1 MSGTLIFAGGGTGGH
16 VYPMLAIASEVK
28 RLAPDV
34 RLVFVGT
41 SRGIEV
47 NVVPAAGFEL
57 ELLDVQPLRGGGI
70 AQAWKGA
77 YHAAKSLPLARDL
90 VRRLAP
96 QALLSVGGYASGP
109 VALAAWS
116 ASVPVALVEP
126 NSAIGLANR
135 LIARLVRR
143 AYTAFD
149 ESARYFTQ
157 GSVLR
162 TGVPIRGGF
171 EPSPY
176 EPKRPLR
183 VLLLGGSQ
191 GAKALNEAVPRAL
204 LEVESELSMVH
215 QCGRAHEQAV
225 RALYSELGL
234 TNASIRPYI
243 DDMPRALAEADLV
256 IGRAGASA
264 VAEICAVGR
273 PSLLVPGAFGGDH
286 QRHNAEALEAAGAS
300 VCVLNA
306 EATPARLAQEID
318 RLASDRD
325 RLTRMAAAARGQ
337 GRPEAS
343 RSIAEDLLALSGLS
357 NAGAKAPPD
366 PASSDSAASRSS
378 LPTINY
384 QLSPD
389 YQPAPVPGGAHV

>member
-1 MSGTLIFAGGGTGGH
+1 VTSTLIFAGGGTGGH

-28 RLAPDV
+28 RLAPEV
-34 RLVFVGT
+34 RIVFVGT

-47 NVVPAAGFEL
+47 NVVPQAGFEL
-57 ELLDVQPLRGGGI
+57 ELLDVQPLRGGGV

-77 YHAAKSLPLARDL
+77 YHAAKSLPAARAL

-96 QALLSVGGYASGP
+96 RALLSVGGYASGP

-116 ASVPVALVEP
+116 SKVPVALVEP

-149 ESARYFTQ
+149 ESARYFKQ

-162 TGVPIRGGF
+162 TGVPIRAGF
-171 EPSPY
+171 EPRPY
-176 EPKRPLR
+176 APERPLR
-183 VLLLGGSQ
+183 LLLLGGSQ

-204 LEVESELSMVH
+204 LEVETELTIVH
-215 QCGRAHEQAV
+215 QCGRAHEAQV
-225 RALYSELGL
+225 RALYAELGIE
-234 TNASIRPYI
+234 NASVRPYI

-286 QRHNAEALEAAGAS
+286 QRHNAESLAAAGAS
-300 VCVLNA
+300 VCVLPA
-306 EATPARLAQEID
+306 EATPSRLAREIE
-318 RLASDRD
+318 RLASDPE
-325 RLTRMAAAARGQ
+325 LLAKMASAARSL

-343 RSIAEDLLALSGLS
+343 SAIARDLLTLAGLPPEGARTPPEPASPSSMAPGSGLS
-357 NAGAKAPPD
+357 
-366 PASSDSAASRSS
+366 
-378 LPTINY
+378 TINSP
-384 QLSPD
+384 LSG
-389 YQPAPVPGGAHV
+389 VAHV

>member
-1 MSGTLIFAGGGTGGH
+1 MTPTLIFAGGGTGGH

-28 RLAPDV
+28 RLAPEV
-34 RLVFVGT
+34 RVVFVGT

-57 ELLDVQPLRGGGI
+57 ELLDVQPLRGGGV

-77 YHAAKSLPLARDL
+77 YHAAKSLPAARAL
-90 VRRLAP
+90 VQRLAP

-116 ASVPVALVEP
+116 SKVPVALVEP

-135 LIARLVRR
+135 LIARLVQR

-149 ESARYFTQ
+149 ESARYFKR

-162 TGVPIRGGF
+162 TGVPIRAGF
-171 EPSPY
+171 EPRPY
-176 EPKRPLR
+176 EPERPLR

-204 LEVESELSMVH
+204 LEIKSELAIVH

-225 RALYSELGL
+225 RELYAELGIK
-234 TNASIRPYI
+234 TASVRPYI

-286 QRHNAEALEAAGAS
+286 QRHNAESLAAAGAS
-300 VCVLNA
+300 VCVLSA
-306 EATPARLAQEID
+306 EATPSRLAREIEQ
-318 RLASDRD
+318 LASDRE
-325 RLTRMAAAARGQ
+325 RLVKMASAARSL

-343 RSIAEDLLALSGLS
+343 SAIARDLLTLGGLPHE
-357 NAGAKAPPD
+357 GAKAPPE
-366 PASSDSAASRSS
+366 PTNPNPPPSRSS
-378 LPTINY
+378 LSAI
-384 QLSPD
+384 D
-389 YQPAPVPGGAHV
+389 YPPAPSPGVAHV

>member
-1 MSGTLIFAGGGTGGH
+1 VSRTLIFAGGGTGGH

-28 RLAPDV
+28 RMAPEV

-47 NVVPAAGFEL
+47 DVVPAAGFEL
-57 ELLDVQPLRGGGI
+57 ELLDVQPLRGGGVG
-70 AQAWKGA
+70 QALRGG
-77 YHAAKSLPLARDL
+77 YHAARSLPLARAL

-96 QALLSVGGYASGP
+96 DALLSVGGYASGP

-149 ESARYFTQ
+149 ESARYFKR

-171 EPSPY
+171 APSVY

-204 LEVESELSMVH
+204 LEAKSELSIVH

-225 RALYSELGL
+225 RALYAELGIA
-234 TNASIRPYI
+234 NASVRPYI

-273 PSLLVPGAFGGDH
+273 PSLLVPGVFGGDH

-306 EATPARLAQEID
+306 EATPPRIAQEID
-318 RLASDRD
+318 RLASDPG
-325 RLTRMAAAARGQ
+325 RLARMAEAARSQ
-337 GRPEAS
+337 GRPGAS
-343 RSIAEDLLALSGLS
+343 RSIAEDLLTLAGLPD
-357 NAGAKAPPD
+357 AGAKAPPE
-366 PASSDSAASRSS
+366 PASSSSAASDPGLS
-378 LPTINY
+378 TIQY
-384 QLSPD
+384 R
-389 YQPAPVPGGAHV
+389 PAPGGAVHV

>member
-1 MSGTLIFAGGGTGGH
+1 MSRTLIFAGGGTGGH
-16 VYPMLAIASEVK
+16 VYPMLAIASEVQ

-57 ELLDVQPLRGGGI
+57 ELLDVQPLRGGGLG
-70 AQAWKGA
+70 QALSGA
-77 YHAAKSLPLARDL
+77 YHAARSLPVARAL

-96 QALLSVGGYASGP
+96 RALLSVGGYASGP

-116 ASVPVALVEP
+116 SSVPVALVEP

-149 ESARYFTQ
+149 ESARYFEQ

-171 EPSPY
+171 EASAY
-176 EPKRPLR
+176 EPSRPLR
-183 VLLLGGSQ
+183 LLLLGGSQ

-204 LEVESELSMVH
+204 LEVKTELSIVH

-225 RALYSELGL
+225 RTLYGELGIA
-234 TNASIRPYI
+234 NASVRPYI

-286 QRHNAEALEAAGAS
+286 QRHNAQALEAAGAS

-306 EATPARLAQEID
+306 EATPARLAREIE
-318 RLASDRD
+318 RLASDRE
-325 RLTRMAAAARGQ
+325 RLGRMAAAARTQ

-343 RSIAEDLLALSGLS
+343 RAIAEDLLALSGLS
-357 NAGAKAPPD
+357 DRGADAPPE
-366 PASSDSAASRSS
+366 PASSNSEASGSGLS
-378 LPTINY
+378 TINY
-384 QLSPD
+384 Q
-389 YQPAPVPGGAHV
+389 PAPTAGGACV